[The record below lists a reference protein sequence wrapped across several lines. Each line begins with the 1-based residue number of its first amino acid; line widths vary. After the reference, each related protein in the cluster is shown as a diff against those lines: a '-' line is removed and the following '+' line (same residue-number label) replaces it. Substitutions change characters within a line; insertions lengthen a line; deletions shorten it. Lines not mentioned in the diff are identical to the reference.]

1 MFNSTQ
7 RPRRLMKL
15 VLTGVGAAALT
26 ASTAAA
32 EPALWK
38 VQSAHATVYLF
49 GTVHVLKPTT
59 VWHSPKID
67 AAFNASGTLYEEI
80 VNADDQAA
88 AQPLIMKYGVDVAH
102 PLSTKLDEA
111 GRAKL
116 AEVAIPLGV
125 SPAQLEPLRPWV
137 ASVTISLLPLV
148 RAGYDP
154 KSGVDLKLKAL
165 AADQHKP
172 LEGFETLEQQ
182 IHFFADLP
190 QKLETDYLLD
200 TLDSAKKGTS
210 ELDELVDA
218 WAAGDTP
225 RLEKLL
231 NADMRDKYPEL
242 YRILLVQR
250 NQAFAAKIEDLL
262 KGQGTYFVAVGAA
275 HLVGSDGVPADLA
288 KDGLR
293 VERQ

>member
-1 MFNSTQ
+1 MTFIT
-7 RPRRLMKL
+7 RLL
-15 VLTGVGAAALT
+15 ATAALAFT
-26 ASTAAA
+26 ATHAAA

-38 VQSAHATVYLF
+38 VQGPKATVYLF

-67 AAFNASGTLYEEI
+67 AAFNASGALYEEI

-88 AQPLIMKYGVDVAH
+88 AQPLIMQYGVDAAH

-116 AEVAIPLGV
+116 AEVTAPLGV
-125 SPAQLEPLRPWV
+125 TPAQLEPLRPWV
-137 ASVTISLLPLV
+137 ASVTISIIPLV

-154 KSGVDLKLKAL
+154 KSGVDVKLKAL
-165 AADQHKP
+165 AAEQHKA
-172 LEGFETLEQQ
+172 LNGFETLEQQ

-190 QKLETDYLLD
+190 QKVEVDYLLD
-200 TLDSAKKGTS
+200 TLDNAKKGTG
-210 ELDELVDA
+210 ELDQLVDA
-218 WAAGDTP
+218 WAAGDIAQ
-225 RLEKLL
+225 LEKLL

-242 YRILLVQR
+242 YRILLVNR
-250 NQAFAAKIEDLL
+250 NADFARQIETLL
-262 KGQGTYFVAVGAA
+262 KGEGTYFVAVGAA
-275 HLVGSDGVPADLA
+275 HLTGTDSVQADLVR
-288 KDGLR
+288 DGLK